1 MLFQQVSS
9 VDAIVTP
16 NRMLLVSKKTPA
28 SVAKAFGALSAALLC
43 LAGSAYQTAEAVEGH
58 RADLVNRQVL
68 RVCADPANMPF
79 SNQKGE
85 GFENKIANIIA
96 DEMGIPVEYTW
107 FPQAVGFTR
116 NTLLAKR
123 CDVIIGTGQGDE
135 LVLNTNHLYRTAYA
149 LIYKPGTGLDGI
161 TSLFDPKLKDKKV
174 GVVIG
179 SPPADL
185 VNKAG
190 LMGKARSYRMMVDR
204 RFESPGE
211 EMVKDIRSGEIDA
224 GVLWGPM
231 AGYFASQG
239 GEKLTVVPLIEDSK
253 HGRTEFRITG
263 GVRQGDDLWKRQL
276 NDIIRKRQADID
288 RVLLDYGVPLI
299 DEDDKLITEPRG

>member
-1 MLFQQVSS
+1 MWLVNKKHRVS
-9 VDAIVTP
+9 AA
-16 NRMLLVSKKTPA
+16 RRFALLAV
-28 SVAKAFGALSAALLC
+28 AFGLGGL
-43 LAGSAYQTAEAVEGH
+43 AYQTAEAVEGH

-79 SNQKGE
+79 SNQKKE
-85 GFENKIANIIA
+85 GFENKIADIIG
-96 DEMGIPVEYTW
+96 DELGIPVEYTW

-135 LVLNTNHLYRTAYA
+135 LVLNTNALYRSAYA
-149 LIYKPGTGLDGI
+149 LIYKPGTGLDGV
-161 TSLFDPKLKDKKV
+161 TSLFDPRLKDKRV
-174 GVVIG
+174 GVVIA

-185 VNKAG
+185 INKAG
-190 LMGKARSYRMMVDR
+190 LMGKARPYRMMVDR
-204 RFESPGE
+204 RHESPGE
-211 EMVKDIRSGEIDA
+211 DMVKDIRSGEIDA

-231 AGYFASQG
+231 AGYFANNG

-263 GVRQGDDLWKRQL
+263 GVRQGDDLWKRRL
-276 NDIIRKRQADID
+276 NDVIRKRQADID
-288 RVLLDYGVPLI
+288 RVLLEYGVPLV
-299 DEDDKLITEPRG
+299 DEDNKIITQPRG